1 MFKTFCAETAQ
12 ILTSKGEGKSFGA
25 PGVLPTAEKPV
36 KGTFATSIRD
46 HKFICGHQRAWKKF
60 RMLGNESNKFILK
73 FKGHLFIKRNK
84 PGLNRKQ
91 SSQELLFF

>member
-60 RMLGNESNKFILK
+60 RMLGNESNKGINQDLI
-73 FKGHLFIKRNK
+73 GSNPLRNCY
-84 PGLNRKQ
+84 
-91 SSQELLFF
+91 FFNLPL